1 MGVNSRE
8 YAMRVGTS
16 EKRGEGRGR
25 RWDALR
31 GGVSSTAARDTW
43 RSGKGRWG
51 GGKEDTVKVRDL
63 ACPEH
68 ERWMVGT
75 SERVSEV
82 EDDNK

>member
-1 MGVNSRE
+1 MG
-8 YAMRVGTS
+8 G
-16 EKRGEGRGR
+16 GGR
-25 RWDALR
+25 DALR
-31 GGVSSTAARDTW
+31 EFYGGEG

-68 ERWMVGT
+68 ERWVVGT

>member
-25 RWDALR
+25 KWDALR

-51 GGKEDTVKVRDL
+51 GGKGR
-63 ACPEH
+63 
-68 ERWMVGT
+68 
-75 SERVSEV
+75 
-82 EDDNK
+82 